1 MILLQPQQ
9 KLFKGYYCA
18 KWHSSGRRSIF
29 QTDNENLYFKHVV
42 RHHKF
47 LPIFP
52 TKADLQKYKLQAQN
66 QRWEK

>member
-1 MILLQPQQ
+1 MIQQ
-9 KLFKGYYCA
+9 EQLFKCYYCT
-18 KWHSSGRRSIF
+18 KWYSSGRPTF
-29 QTDNENLYFKHVV
+29 ETDNENLYFKHVV
-42 RHHKF
+42 KYHKY